1 MLSRLCSRRHFLH
14 GSSMSLG
21 SVALAWLLDKDR
33 LLADEPI
40 KPDLD
45 SKSFDLLPKA
55 PHHAPRARAMI
66 SLFMIGGP
74 SHIDLFDRK
83 PKLFELDG
91 KSFPGDLKYD
101 NPAQASS
108 KVLKPL
114 WEFKRYGRCGMEMAE
129 LLPCLGQVADDITLI
144 RSMRTAVNNHVQ
156 SLYALNTGRQLGGRP
171 TLGSWLTY
179 GLGSES
185 QELPAYVAL
194 TDPRGLPLVGAENWS
209 NGWLPS
215 AYQGTLARP
224 KDPRIINLDPPPQLR
239 GKPQEGQLALLR
251 HLNEI
256 HQADRPGEN
265 DLAARIASYE
275 LAARMQVSAKEA
287 FDVSRESKA
296 TQQLYGLDNPT
307 TQSYGARCLI
317 ARRLVERGVRFVQ
330 IWNNGQNWDHHGSI
344 YTQLPAR
351 CREIDQPMAALVTDL
366 KARGLLDTTIVHWGG
381 EMGRLPVIQ
390 NDLGREK
397 VGRDHNTFG
406 FSSWMAGGG
415 FKGGHV
421 HGATDEFGYQA
432 VEDVVH
438 HYDWHATL
446 LHLFGL
452 NHKKLAFKRNGRELT
467 ITDGQAGQ
475 VVQKL
480 LA

>member
-1 MLSRLCSRRHFLH
+1 MTSRLCSRRHFLY
-14 GSSMSLG
+14 SSSLSIG
-21 SVALAWLLDKDR
+21 PVALAWLLDQDK
-33 LLADEPI
+33 LLADAPV
-40 KPDLD
+40 KPDLETPR
-45 SKSFDLLPKA
+45 FDVLPKS
-55 PHHAPRARAMI
+55 PHHRARARAMI
-66 SLFMIGGP
+66 SLFMVGGP

-83 PKLFELDG
+83 PKLDQLDG
-91 KSFPGDLKYD
+91 KPFPGDLKYD

-114 WEFKRYGRCGMEMAE
+114 WEFKRYGQCGMEMAE
-129 LLPCLGQVADDITLI
+129 ILPHLGSVADDITLI

-156 SLYALNTGRQLGGRP
+156 SLYALNTGRQLAGRP

-179 GLGSES
+179 GLGSET
-185 QELPAYVAL
+185 QELPAFVAL
-194 TDPRGLPLVGAENWS
+194 TDPRGLPLIGAQNWS

-215 AYQGTLARP
+215 VYQGTLARP
-224 KDPRIINLDPPPQLR
+224 KDPRILNLDPPAHLR
-239 GKPQEGQLALLR
+239 GQPQEEQLALLR
-251 HLNEI
+251 RLNEV

-275 LAARMQVSAKEA
+275 LAAHMQLAAKEA
-287 FDVSRESKA
+287 FDVSRESEA
-296 TQQLYGLDNPT
+296 TQNLYGLDNAV
-307 TQSYGARCLI
+307 TQSFGARCLI

-330 IWNNGQNWDHHGSI
+330 IWNNGQNWDHHGGI
-344 YTQLPAR
+344 FTQLPAR
-351 CREIDQPMAALVTDL
+351 CREVDQPMAALVKDL
-366 KARGLLDTTIVHWGG
+366 KSRGLLDTTIVHWGG

-390 NDLGREK
+390 NDLGRDK

-415 FKGGHV
+415 FKGGYT
-421 HGATDEFGYQA
+421 HGATDEFGYEA

-452 NHKKLAFKRNGRELT
+452 NHEKLAFKRNGRELT
-467 ITDGQAGQ
+467 LTDGQAGA
-475 VVQKL
+475 VVDKL